1 MDEDEVYFVLSW
13 SEGIT
18 FRVETCESTFLVDGC
33 HESVVLI
40 TRDKNVQKRSCIVL
54 FNVVR
59 INSCLKFQR
68 LLLKMYV
75 EYIRNVKS

>member
-1 MDEDEVYFVLSW
+1 MNKDVVAISEGVDEVYFVLSW

-40 TRDKNVQKRSCIVL
+40 TRDKNVQKHNDNMKCPS
-54 FNVVR
+54 
-59 INSCLKFQR
+59 
-68 LLLKMYV
+68 
-75 EYIRNVKS
+75 